1 VRARYLDSVLPIAQ
15 EPSAP
20 ARARANEARVEV
32 GVVVVEEEGAGMSGR
47 ARRASAGGSAARG
60 ARLLDRH
67 ADLEEPRGARPVQ
80 DALVDALAVRQV
92 EVREARRHGA
102 SVYMAD
108 WLPN

>member
-1 VRARYLDSVLPIAQ
+1 MVA
-15 EPSAP
+15 
-20 ARARANEARVEV
+20 
-32 GVVVVEEEGAGMSGR
+32 VEEEGAGMSGR
-47 ARRASAGGSAARG
+47 AGRASAGGSAARG

-102 SVYMAD
+102 SVYIAD